1 MAHSPGLTAL
11 CMGEE
16 KIDLRNLKQ
25 RELLILLH
33 SKVESIEK
41 DLDSVKQSNQR
52 LLLKV
57 NTMETTSKVW
67 GSIAGLV
74 TFIATLIIEK
84 IITSL

>member
-1 MAHSPGLTAL
+1 
-11 CMGEE
+11 MGEE

-41 DLDSVKQSNQR
+41 DLDQVQASNHE

-57 NTMETTSKVW
+57 NTMETKSKVW
-67 GSIAGLV
+67 GSLAGFV
-74 TFIATLIIEK
+74 TFIVTLLIEK
-84 IITSL
+84 LLTIL